1 MTIVYKHF
9 HRSSISSRK
18 KILPWSLSRSN
29 CDPQE
34 GVRRLH
40 GADNRPQA
48 EHDHGQRQGGDQT
61 QNLVHINQQNK
72 SLWVH
77 PQHLCLHDQHW
88 KFLNFPPTGACARC
102 WQGERVWLACWLA
115 CWQVFP
121 TFLFSFLCLLT
132 SISIILVF
140 IFPSLPF
147 HNSVCR
153 QSCWHVLYLTLL
165 VVTYH
170 YVCPSYRHS
179 IFYGMAKN
187 AGIVE
192 WFTIAGKFRKKVFFV
207 CYQVFVESNPEC

>member
-1 MTIVYKHF
+1 MF
-9 HRSSISSRK
+9 HRFPSKSLEETLILHDHRLQAFPSIINQLK
-18 KILPWSLSRSN
+18 EKILPWSLSRSN

-77 PQHLCLHDQHW
+77 PQHLCLQDQHW
-88 KFLNFPPTGACARC
+88 KFFFIFLPQVLVLDAG
-102 WQGERVWLACWLA
+102 RVKEFDSPAGLLADKYFQYSC
-115 CWQVFP
+115 FHISIF
-121 TFLFSFLCLLT
+121 TFSYFSLQAILLT
-132 SISIILVF
+132 CTFS
-140 IFPSLPF
+140 
-147 HNSVCR
+147 NT
-153 QSCWHVLYLTLL
+153 LT
-165 VVTYH
+165 YRH
-170 YVCPSYRHS
+170 VCPSYRHS

-192 WFTIAGKFRKKVFFV
+192 WFTIAGKFRKKSFL
-207 CYQVFVESNPEC
+207 

>member
-1 MTIVYKHF
+1 MFYRFPLKSPEEALIQHD
-9 HRSSISSRK
+9 HRLQAFPSLINQLK
-18 KILPWSLSRSN
+18 EKILPWSLSRSN

-77 PQHLCLHDQHW
+77 LQHLCLRDQHW
-88 KFLNFPPTGACARC
+88 KFFFIFLPQVLVLDAG
-102 WQGERVWLACWLA
+102 RVKEFDSPAGLLADKYFQYFHYSYFHISIFA

-121 TFLFSFLCLLT
+121 LFLFAYFHLCLMT
-132 SISIILVF
+132 SISNILVF

-147 HNSVCR
+147 HISVCR
-153 QSCWHVLYLTLL
+153 QSCWRVLFQIL
-165 VVTYH
+165 
-170 YVCPSYRHS
+170 
-179 IFYGMAKN
+179 
-187 AGIVE
+187 
-192 WFTIAGKFRKKVFFV
+192 
-207 CYQVFVESNPEC
+207 